1 MKAALMPHGRYY
13 KITLTR
19 TEAHILA
26 EYSTAY
32 SDLLTALR
40 IWSDSKE
47 ITLYGSKARIEADLR
62 AAEPECPD
70 DD

>member
-1 MKAALMPHGRYY
+1 MKAVLMPHGKYY

-19 TEAHILA
+19 TEARILA
-26 EYSTAY
+26 EYS
-32 SDLLTALR
+32 
-40 IWSDSKE
+40 
-47 ITLYGSKARIEADLR
+47 TLYGSKARIEVDLS

>member
-1 MKAALMPHGRYY
+1 MKATLMQHGEYH

-19 TEAHILA
+19 TEARILA
-26 EYSTAY
+26 AYSTAY

-40 IWSDSKE
+40 IWPNSKE
-47 ITLYGSKARIEADLR
+47 ITLYGSKARVEADLR
-62 AAEPECPD
+62 AAKCPD